1 MTRFLLS
8 PRGRI
13 SGTQFF
19 SSLAGLMLAI
29 IVIGFALGVVPSLNG
44 PIILSACWILLAWP
58 LLCLLIKRL
67 HDTGRSARWLWL
79 LAPQAALALISLA
92 MSGFLPALFLWLMTL
107 LGVLAN
113 LSCWSLLFFLALKP
127 GDPGDNAYGPDPHTA
142 PRRDL
147 NTADR
152 A

>member
-19 SSLAGLMLAI
+19 SSLACLMLAM

-92 MSGFLPALFLWLMTL
+92 MGGFLPALLLWLMTL

-127 GDPGDNAYGPDPHTA
+127 GDLGDNAYGPDPHTA
-142 PRRDL
+142 PGV
-147 NTADR
+147 T
-152 A
+152 

>member
-1 MTRFLLS
+1 MIRFLLS
-8 PRGRI
+8 PNGRI

-19 SSLAGLMLAI
+19 SSIAVAMLI
-29 IVIGFALGVVPSLNG
+29 MVVIGFGLGTVPSVNG
-44 PIILSACWILLAWP
+44 PIVLSVCWILLTWP

-67 HDTGRSARWLWL
+67 HDTGRSAIWLWL
-79 LAPQAALALISLA
+79 LAPQAFMALISLA
-92 MSGFLPALFLWLMTL
+92 MGGFMPALLLWLMTL

-127 GDPGDNAYGPDPHTA
+127 GDDGENAYGPDPHT
-142 PRRDL
+142 RDPI
-147 NTADR
+147 TAGE